1 MNTQPHDH
9 IVKSYDAEITRLTA
23 EIAAM
28 GELAATQLDAAMDAL
43 GKRDSSAAQHVADN
57 DDALDARE
65 REISHDVLR
74 LLALRQPI
82 ARDLRDILAALRIA
96 SDIERIGDYAANV
109 AKRSMTLNLSAPV
122 PLAGSLNALS
132 TLAGELVR
140 EVLHAYRVRDSQLAH
155 AVWERDAELDVLYTG
170 LFREL
175 LTYMMEDARSIT
187 ACTHLLFIA
196 KNIER
201 IGDHATNI
209 AENVWFVVRGEP
221 LRDPRRK
228 GDDTE
233 GPPACVERMSAVLG
247 ESRRT
252 E

>member
-1 MNTQPHDH
+1 MNVSHDH
-9 IVKSYDAEITRLTA
+9 IVKSYDAEIKRLTG
-23 EIAAM
+23 EITAM

-43 GKRDSSAAQHVADN
+43 GKRDSRAAQRVAEN
-57 DDALDARE
+57 DDALDAQE

-82 ARDLRDILAALRIA
+82 ARDLREILAALRIA

-109 AKRSMTLNLSAPV
+109 AKRSTVLNLSAPV
-122 PLAGSLNALS
+122 PLAGSLPALA
-132 TLAGELVR
+132 TLAAELVR
-140 EVLHAYRVRDSQLAH
+140 EVMRAYSERNAQLAH
-155 AVWERDAELDVLYTG
+155 AVWERDAELDALYTG

-209 AENVWFVVRGEP
+209 AENVWFVVRGEA
-221 LRDPRRK
+221 LTEARKKLDLTHEPRT
-228 GDDTE
+228 GN
-233 GPPACVERMSAVLG
+233 S
-247 ESRRT
+247 
-252 E
+252 